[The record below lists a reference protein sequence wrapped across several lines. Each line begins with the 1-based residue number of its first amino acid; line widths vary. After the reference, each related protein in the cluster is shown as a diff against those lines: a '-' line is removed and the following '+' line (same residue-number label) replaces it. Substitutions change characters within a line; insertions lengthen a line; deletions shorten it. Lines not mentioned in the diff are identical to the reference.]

1 MCTHYCRNDS
11 SGPGLRWPMHL
22 PQSHYQLHRRANNT
36 IAKSPTCAPWQA
48 THRRQQTYVLHRFT
62 VSLSCSTVP
71 SVHKELMTQKS
82 QKHCQTSHAIAHD
95 LRAARSMCSCAWAH
109 WQRCGPRLCASQPH
123 RKQTYTMLPLLQ
135 DRNLQ
140 RKMSL
145 RNMPSPC
152 RTHGHSK
159 PQYPIL
165 CFLNP
170 DWCSQLSD
178 MSLTMVA
185 NSVFGPPVSQL
196 VDVWRMQNGSS
207 SSSFRPLKKQTVVDV
222 RHSSTTKLNIYA

>member
-159 PQYPIL
+159 PQIPHPMFPESWLVQSALGYVT
-165 CFLNP
+165 
-170 DWCSQLSD
+170 DDGGQLGFWP
-178 MSLTMVA
+178 TC
-185 NSVFGPPVSQL
+185 Q
-196 VDVWRMQNGSS
+196 
-207 SSSFRPLKKQTVVDV
+207 
-222 RHSSTTKLNIYA
+222 STGRCVTHAKRQQQQ